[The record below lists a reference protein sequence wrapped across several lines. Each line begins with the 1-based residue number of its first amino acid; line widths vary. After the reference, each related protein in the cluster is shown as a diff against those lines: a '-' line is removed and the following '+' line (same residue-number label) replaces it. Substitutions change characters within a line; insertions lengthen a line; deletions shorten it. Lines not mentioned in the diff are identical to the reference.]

1 MSYNQMNFEQRY
13 TIECMLK
20 QKQSIAIIA
29 KTISRNESSLHR
41 ELRRNKKPR
50 GSYSSHYAQMLADE
64 RKKEGHLKK
73 RFTIQMEQYVRDK
86 LKNQW
91 SPDQIVG
98 KAKKEGIEMVS
109 HERIYQF
116 IWQDKANGGELHKDL
131 RTGMKK
137 YKKRYG
143 SKSSRGQIPNKVSIE
158 QRPKIVEENKRIG
171 DLESDLI
178 IGKDH
183 KGALLTIVDRYS
195 SFLWIADVKGK
206 KKDAVK
212 KATINILASHKQWI
226 HTITNDNGKEFAE
239 HQKIAEKLQCEVFFA
254 HPYSSWE
261 RGLNEYTNKL
271 IRQYFPKNK
280 TLENVDQIKI
290 NQVIE
295 LLNNRPRKKL
305 GYKTPKEVFYQ
316 YINQNKK
323 LALAS

>member
-1 MSYNQMNFEQRY
+1 
-13 TIECMLK
+13 
-20 QKQSIAIIA
+20 
-29 KTISRNESSLHR
+29 
-41 ELRRNKKPR
+41 
-50 GSYSSHYAQMLADE
+50 MLADE

-73 RFTIQMEQYVRDK
+73 RFTIQMEHYVRDK

-116 IWQDKANGGELHKDL
+116 IWQDKANGGELHKHL

-195 SFLWIADVKGK
+195 SFLWIANVKGK

-226 HTITNDNGKEFAE
+226 HTITNDNGKEFTE
-239 HQKIAEKLQCEVFFA
+239 HQTIAEKLQCEVFFA

-316 YINQNKK
+316 YIDQNKK

>member
-1 MSYNQMNFEQRY
+1 MNFEQRY

-116 IWQDKANGGELHKDL
+116 IWQDKANRGELHKDL

-290 NQVIE
+290 NRVIE